1 MKQREE
7 LSGLQ
12 VFIRVRPPIR
22 SEVALDNAVTATGN
36 SVRVCGERHDV
47 TCSYDHVFN
56 ELTDQDQVFLQV
68 KPVLDGVLKGVNGCV
83 FAYGQTSAG
92 KSYTML
98 GPNGGQ
104 DLQHLPRSKW
114 GILPRAAD
122 YLLGSLADLAEEGLM
137 TYTVKCSFLQIY
149 NESLLDLLRASDG
162 GELSSSTATSGL
174 KIREVPMDMS
184 TSGGTG
190 AQEVYVAGLSE
201 YRVHTAEDVL
211 QLLHRGTTSRTTAST
226 EYNATSS
233 RSHAIL
239 QLAFE
244 LTSNVP
250 GQGQVLTRCKLSLV
264 DLAGSEKMSVA
275 TTGLPTLQGDL
286 IEVCAQL
293 QEAKH
298 VRELTSINKSLSA
311 LGNVINAL
319 TAPNRPHIPYRD
331 SKLTRL
337 LQDSLGGNTK
347 TVLIACV
354 APTAAHAAESAST
367 LQFADR
373 ARCVLSRVKANVV
386 SAGSVEGYK
395 VALERANA
403 EIERLK
409 GLLARAMARNGAGMS
424 GGGGGEEEA
433 EEEEGGSEEKGE
445 GEGQSA
451 AVVKRRSP
459 SRR

>member
-211 QLLHRGTTSRTTAST
+211 QLLHRGTTSRTT
-226 EYNATSS
+226 
-233 RSHAIL
+233 R
-239 QLAFE
+239 F
-244 LTSNVP
+244 
-250 GQGQVLTRCKLSLV
+250 G
-264 DLAGSEKMSVA
+264 
-275 TTGLPTLQGDL
+275 
-286 IEVCAQL
+286 
-293 QEAKH
+293 
-298 VRELTSINKSLSA
+298 
-311 LGNVINAL
+311 
-319 TAPNRPHIPYRD
+319 
-331 SKLTRL
+331 
-337 LQDSLGGNTK
+337 
-347 TVLIACV
+347 
-354 APTAAHAAESAST
+354 
-367 LQFADR
+367 
-373 ARCVLSRVKANVV
+373 
-386 SAGSVEGYK
+386 
-395 VALERANA
+395 
-403 EIERLK
+403 
-409 GLLARAMARNGAGMS
+409 
-424 GGGGGEEEA
+424 
-433 EEEEGGSEEKGE
+433 
-445 GEGQSA
+445 
-451 AVVKRRSP
+451 
-459 SRR
+459 